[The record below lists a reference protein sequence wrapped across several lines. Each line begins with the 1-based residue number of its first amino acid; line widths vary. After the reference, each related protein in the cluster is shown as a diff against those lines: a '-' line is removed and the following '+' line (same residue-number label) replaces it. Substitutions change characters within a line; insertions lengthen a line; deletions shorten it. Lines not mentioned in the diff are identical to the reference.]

1 MTAFSTVPA
10 SLLAGFFVRACHK
23 AGSSPPRFANPSHH
37 RLLSCFWCREEFMNR
52 REFLK
57 RAGIAPAALAQ
68 AADVQPFK
76 AGFAERDITPELGM
90 EQPGGYGKAYH
101 RSFHD
106 ACKVR
111 AAVFDDGASRVALVG
126 IDALMVPRRL
136 VQEVRESVHKRCDIA
151 PESVLIGASH

>member
-1 MTAFSTVPA
+1 A
-10 SLLAGFFVRACHK
+10 
-23 AGSSPPRFANPSHH
+23 PSRH
-37 RLLSCFWCREEFMNR
+37 RLLSGFWCRDEFMNR

-111 AAVFDDGASRVALVG
+111 AAVFDDGNRRVALVG
-126 IDALMVPRRL
+126 VDALMVPRRL
-136 VQEVRESVHKRCDIA
+136 VLEARAAIQERCSIA
-151 PESVLIGASH
+151 PEAGMVGEA